1 MAISIIFNMINVN
14 TPQTN
19 GAIAVGENLLAQ
31 WSANAKLNSGMGFL
45 FGINTTFNSFDSII
59 DTDVIDS
66 PILDNDLSV
75 SGQAQAL

>member
-19 GAIAVGENLLAQ
+19 GAIAIGENLMAQ

-45 FGINTTFNSFDSII
+45 FGINYTLNAFDGIM
-59 DTDVIDS
+59 DS
-66 PILDNDLSV
+66 DIVDAPIFDNDFSAA
-75 SGQAQAL
+75 GQAQAL